1 MKILVVA
8 GDADAQTRAHVDE
21 LAIAHE
27 VAVVST
33 HEFDAP
39 EGVRVERFERPSA
52 LLEHLHERARA
63 FDVVLFYGSE
73 HEACVLGL
81 RVVPER
87 AALVPLV
94 RDPSALGEPSAQ
106 AVFHLPRVFG
116 FTSAA
121 EEELVRSRF
130 RNGHI
135 PGEQLGDEGALERML
150 ALARA

>member
-1 MKILVVA
+1 MRILVVA
-8 GDADAQTRAHVDE
+8 GDADPRTRAHVDE

-33 HEFDAP
+33 REFDAP
-39 EGVRVERFERPSA
+39 EGVRVERFERASA
-52 LLEHLHERARA
+52 LLDRLHASARGYDA
-63 FDVVLFYGSE
+63 VLFYGSE
-73 HEACVLGL
+73 HEACALGV

-106 AVFHLPRVFG
+106 ALFHLPRVFG
-116 FTSAA
+116 FTSPA

-135 PGEQLGDEGALERML
+135 PGEQLGEEGALERML
-150 ALARA
+150 ALATA